1 MNRHLFVCQGDNV
14 VPRWTEAFPSARL
27 CTPQQARAQASR
39 EDHVWVLA
47 DVEDWAGLVTI
58 LAQRGAMV
66 VVLSYRPDANQAFQA
81 LDAGAKGYAH
91 ALSAPALLTQI
102 ALVTSNQGLWVWP
115 ELLQQVV
122 GTTFRLLGS
131 GARANDSVLA
141 GLTARERDVA
151 LAVAAGKSN
160 KEVARQLDITERT
173 VKAHLGAVFRKL
185 HIRDRMQLVLS
196 LSGQGQEVG
205 ML

>member
-1 MNRHLFVCQGDNV
+1 MNRHLFVCQGENV
-14 VPRWTEAFPSARL
+14 IPRWTEAFPNARQ
-27 CTPQQARAQASR
+27 CTPQQARAQASQG
-39 EDHVWVLA
+39 DHVWVLS
-47 DVEDWAGLVTI
+47 DLDEWMGLVTT
-58 LAQRGAMV
+58 LAQRGALV
-66 VVLSYRPDANQAFQA
+66 VALSYRPDVNQAFQA
-81 LDAGAKGYAH
+81 LDAGARGYAH
-91 ALSAPALLTQI
+91 ALSAPALLTQV
-102 ALVTSNQGLWVWP
+102 ALVTANQGLWVWP

-122 GTTFRLLGS
+122 GTTFRLLGG
-131 GARANDSVLA
+131 GARMNEGALA

-185 HIRDRMQLVLS
+185 HIRDRMQLVLT

-205 ML
+205 MH